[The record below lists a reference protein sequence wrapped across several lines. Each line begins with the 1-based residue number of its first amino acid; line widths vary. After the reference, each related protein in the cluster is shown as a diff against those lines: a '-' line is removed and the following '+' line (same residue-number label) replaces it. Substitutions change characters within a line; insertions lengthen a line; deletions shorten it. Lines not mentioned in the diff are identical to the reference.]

1 MKQYATKWLIGGLLT
16 ILSVT
21 VQADVKGDVVN
32 KIPLKQIVKRAL
44 VRQEKSPEIAV
55 QLINACVKPVE
66 ATKAVV
72 EETPNQAIQVVI
84 AILKSVKSNTTC
96 HQNDKTT
103 EGVPSGATA
112 DPSKALAELV
122 GALVDLVINSNSR
135 MPVNEVID
143 LLKEVITQLSA
154 DVGLPSPPAGQ
165 GLTVNP
171 GELPTGEGREDN
183 TPVGGDTNSTVS
195 PTPTVGAGGGGRRD
209 VVSPHR

>member
-1 MKQYATKWLIGGLLT
+1 MKQHATKWLIGGLLT

-21 VQADVKGDVVN
+21 AQADVKSDVVN

-44 VRQEKSPEIAV
+44 VKQEKSPEIAV

-72 EETPNQAIQVVI
+72 EETPDQAIQVVI
-84 AILKSVKSNTTC
+84 AILKSVKANTTC

-112 DPSKALAELV
+112 DPSKGIAELV
-122 GALVDLVINSNSR
+122 GAIVDLVINSNSR

-143 LLKEVITQLSA
+143 LLKQVITQLSA
-154 DVGLPSPPAGQ
+154 DVGLPPPSTGP
-165 GLTVNP
+165 GPTVNS
-171 GELPTGEGREDN
+171 ELPTGEGREVN
-183 TPVGGDTNSTVS
+183 TSVGGDTNSTVS
-195 PTPTVGAGGGGRRD
+195 PTPTVGAGGGGREG
-209 VVSPHR
+209 VASPHR